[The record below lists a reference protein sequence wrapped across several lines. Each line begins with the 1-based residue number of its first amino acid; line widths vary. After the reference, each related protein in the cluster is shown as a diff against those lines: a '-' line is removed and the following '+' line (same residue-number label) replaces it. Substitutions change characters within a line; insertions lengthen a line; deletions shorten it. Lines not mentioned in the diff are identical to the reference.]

1 MTHSRDLL
9 LIINILP
16 GRHADELLDK
26 LINRPYDCPDKDR
39 AYRFDESA
47 IKTIQNN
54 FFKEDSKKDK
64 CICLAA
70 LWNKSKDDIDRI
82 YISRGILTNRNNPRL
97 LVDNT
102 TEIKESDILEE
113 LNKFLF
119 LSAQTDERGKGF
131 VRIETSEAFV
141 RKVSFYLTPAKYKVA
156 NHETVMPST
165 EIAPYFQTNE
175 DSLRQY
181 PENDLNSR
189 SALGPFE
196 LDYERIVRSKSFRR
210 LVDKAQVFSARKG
223 DHYRTRMTHT
233 QEVARIARRLAKALG
248 ANELLTETIALAH
261 DIGHTPF
268 GHQGERTL
276 ADCLMDLAR
285 TDGIPETCSSLNVDG
300 GFKHTLQAVRVLTQL
315 ERVAPNHEG
324 LNLSW
329 QVVEGA
335 LWHTRVPLRMDC
347 NECARAKKNQT
358 CCNPMFFI
366 ARRNLQAGKEFVQR
380 VFHKGPYKA
389 VKTCSLTL
397 EGQIVALADEIAQR
411 GHDIDDALSAG
422 LLSAQDLVDI
432 LFMKFSSRLAEVVVH
447 EIEALADW
455 NQRDDGVMANPNAL
469 MRERLVLAITNY
481 FIDDAVK
488 ETLRRSEQEWI
499 DAWDGIHR
507 VFTSRAVWLSK
518 NGELLCDYL
527 AAVVNN
533 RVLTSRDVSGFD
545 GQAHRIIRALFYS
558 YFENPR
564 LLPVTTLKRFSL
576 VERHNIAVVAKR
588 PDLVFD
594 LTNCTAKGMDK
605 EIEEIKKTRI
615 RLANTSDHK
624 TVVEEVYQSKKLLL
638 ARVVT
643 DYIAGMTD
651 SYALEQYSEIV
662 GDAK

>member
-1 MTHSRDLL
+1 
-9 LIINILP
+9 
-16 GRHADELLDK
+16 
-26 LINRPYDCPDKDR
+26 
-39 AYRFDESA
+39 
-47 IKTIQNN
+47 
-54 FFKEDSKKDK
+54 
-64 CICLAA
+64 
-70 LWNKSKDDIDRI
+70 
-82 YISRGILTNRNNPRL
+82 
-97 LVDNT
+97 
-102 TEIKESDILEE
+102 
-113 LNKFLF
+113 
-119 LSAQTDERGKGF
+119 
-131 VRIETSEAFV
+131 
-141 RKVSFYLTPAKYKVA
+141 
-156 NHETVMPST
+156 
-165 EIAPYFQTNE
+165 
-175 DSLRQY
+175 
-181 PENDLNSR
+181 
-189 SALGPFE
+189 
-196 LDYERIVRSKSFRR
+196 
-210 LVDKAQVFSARKG
+210 
-223 DHYRTRMTHT
+223 
-233 QEVARIARRLAKALG
+233 
-248 ANELLTETIALAH
+248 
-261 DIGHTPF
+261 
-268 GHQGERTL
+268 
-276 ADCLMDLAR
+276 
-285 TDGIPETCSSLNVDG
+285 
-300 GFKHTLQAVRVLTQL
+300 
-315 ERVAPNHEG
+315 
-324 LNLSW
+324 
-329 QVVEGA
+329 
-335 LWHTRVPLRMDC
+335 
-347 NECARAKKNQT
+347 
-358 CCNPMFFI
+358 MFFI